1 MIIDECTDVSI
12 FVGVLLEEGVLKRG
26 GGGNSVLNNC
36 SIHMKGDN
44 SDLQGYLFEKAG
56 VLMVPLP
63 PCWVELKGRNKEI

>member
-1 MIIDECTDVSI
+1 MRFE
-12 FVGVLLEEGVLKRG
+12 EEGNFV
-26 GGGNSVLNNC
+26 VDNC